1 MLLSRSLCSSTW
13 TLFHN
18 HGVENC
24 FSSLPHDQLVHAL
37 VLADMLDTPGLVQ
50 QFNAVLKAAC
60 SAAAGLS
67 RVGQKAMGDLSA
79 WPACLYQLLPYFL
92 NHSTIQKHL
101 AEKPKSELDDSS
113 RLIQRILLS
122 PFKNLQAVWQ
132 DSAMSSTLMKLPLPA
147 MQLLLSSDELAVPS
161 EDIVLYTAQQYLK
174 NQPGSVAHTSKVA
187 LGGLIRAPYLSD
199 FSLQLAAFS
208 KWKSGYIQVFAS
220 QYQLRCLMSLK
231 CLESFHLEPDLKDF
245 DGAPES
251 WRRGPGS

>member
-50 QFNAVLKAAC
+50 QIMAVLKAAC